1 MNRSLLFKFL
11 GLPMIQKDLFLAMK
25 KTSWMVIQIIYLVV
39 VGFVLSLN
47 ILNWKGTN
55 SSPDSLW
62 STVSTTEL
70 VFVYLFMQMMALC
83 VIFPFLAGSTISR
96 ERSEKTWALLR
107 TTSMTPGELIRGKF
121 FALLSQGV
129 FILLISAPLLVMM
142 TLLGGVAL
150 ENLLMEYL
158 IHVVL
163 IAWIS
168 SVGVLSSAI
177 TRKGAASYISTPLF
191 FFFPM
196 LAALNGAGF
205 TYLREKQTI
214 TSQLVTFHASDPEAF
229 FLTISVVFITGLGS
243 LLGAIHLTS
252 PKNSVRSLPTRIG
265 IFVLYGYAAIWFF
278 VYAPT
283 LLNVNRDREFLMLAF
298 LSGILLV
305 PLLRIAG
312 AGPEVPLGIRQL
324 GRDKPIASRLLVL
337 FTPGGIRNLLFCV
350 LIILLFIPAGL
361 VGGEGVLSDPNVDVV
376 TATAGLDFLRDLY
389 FSVLFWIASLMA
401 LAWFLGQCGCGSIL
415 SASLA
420 FTAHLIAV
428 LVLTVLTVRS
438 GIPGWPAYEPGLG
451 MISTPYNLIQIAG
464 TNSAINFQ
472 RGFPSYFDP
481 GAVRMDTIFNIVTF
495 LLFSVLGIVVS
506 VVKKRPLFS
515 VYSGDDGKL
524 LLDLPDS
531 ASVSNDQQNV
541 TDSISVV
548 DPDFNSDSQNVKTKD
563 ES

>member
-1 MNRSLLFKFL
+1 
-11 GLPMIQKDLFLAMK
+11 
-25 KTSWMVIQIIYLVV
+25 MVIQIIYLVI

-47 ILNWKGTN
+47 ILDWKATN
-55 SSPDSLW
+55 SLPDALW

-70 VFVYLFMQMMALC
+70 VYVYLFMQTMALC

-150 ENLLMEYL
+150 ENLLLEYL
-158 IHVVL
+158 VHVVV

-168 SVGVLSSAI
+168 AVGVLSSAI
-177 TRKGAASYISTPLF
+177 TKKGAASYISTPLF

-196 LAALNGAGF
+196 LAALTGAGSI
-205 TYLREKQTI
+205 YLSEKQTI
-214 TSQLVTFHASDPEAF
+214 TSQLIIFHASDTEAF
-229 FLTISVVFITGLGS
+229 YLTISVIFISGLGS

-265 IFVLYGYAAIWFF
+265 IFMLYGYAAIWFF
-278 VYAPT
+278 VYASS
-283 LLNVNRDREFLMLAF
+283 LLNMGGDRDFLILAF
-298 LSGILLV
+298 FAGILLV

-350 LIILLFIPAGL
+350 LIILLFIPAGMVE
-361 VGGEGVLSDPNVDVV
+361 VGGTLNDPNIDLV
-376 TATAGLDFLRDLY
+376 TATAGVDFLRDLY
-389 FSVLFWIASLMA
+389 FSVLFWLASLMA

-420 FTAHLIAV
+420 FTTHLVAV
-428 LVLTVLTVRS
+428 LVLTVLKMRW
-438 GIPGWPAYEPGLG
+438 GIQGWPAYEPGLG
-451 MISTPYNLIQIAG
+451 MISTPFNLIQTTG
-464 TNSAINFQ
+464 SYRAINFQ
-472 RGFPSYFDP
+472 RGFPSYFEA
-481 GAVRMDTIFNIVTF
+481 GAVRVDTIFNIATF
-495 LLFSVLGIVVS
+495 VLFTVLGCGVS
-506 VVKKRPLFS
+506 LVKKMPLIA

-524 LLDLPDS
+524 LLDLPDT
-531 ASVSNDQQNV
+531 APGLG
-541 TDSISVV
+541 DSGIEI
-548 DPDFNSDSQNVKTKD
+548 DPSGADDSESGSDSQVETSKD
-563 ES
+563 EA

>member
-1 MNRSLLFKFL
+1 MLFRFL

-25 KTSWMVIQIIYLVV
+25 RTSWMVIQIIYLVI

-47 ILNWKGTN
+47 ILDWKATN
-55 SSPDSLW
+55 SLPDALW

-70 VFVYLFMQMMALC
+70 VYVYLFMQTMALC

-150 ENLLMEYL
+150 ENLLLEYL
-158 IHVVL
+158 VHVVV

-168 SVGVLSSAI
+168 AVGVLSSAI
-177 TRKGAASYISTPLF
+177 TKKGAASYISTPLF

-205 TYLREKQTI
+205 IYLSEKQTI
-214 TSQLVTFHASDPEAF
+214 TSQLIIFHASDTEAF
-229 FLTISVVFITGLGS
+229 YLTISVIFISGLGS

-265 IFVLYGYAAIWFF
+265 IFMLYGYAAIWFF
-278 VYAPT
+278 VYAPS
-283 LLNVNRDREFLMLAF
+283 LLNMGGDRDFLILAF
-298 LSGILLV
+298 FAGILLV

-350 LIILLFIPAGL
+350 LIILLFIPAGMVE
-361 VGGEGVLSDPNVDVV
+361 VGGTLNDPNIDLV
-376 TATAGLDFLRDLY
+376 TATAGVDFLRDLY
-389 FSVLFWIASLMA
+389 FSVLFWLASLMA

-420 FTAHLIAV
+420 FTTHLVAV
-428 LVLTVLTVRS
+428 LVLTVLTMRW
-438 GIPGWPAYEPGLG
+438 GIQGWPAYEPGLG
-451 MISTPYNLIQIAG
+451 MISTPFNLIQTTG
-464 TNSAINFQ
+464 SYRAINFQ
-472 RGFPSYFDP
+472 RGFPSYFEA
-481 GAVRMDTIFNIVTF
+481 GAVRVDTIFNIATF
-495 LLFSVLGIVVS
+495 VLFTVLGCGVS
-506 VVKKRPLFS
+506 LVKKMPLIA

-524 LLDLPDS
+524 LLDLPDT
-531 ASVSNDQQNV
+531 APGLD
-541 TDSISVV
+541 DSGIEI
-548 DPDFNSDSQNVKTKD
+548 DPSGADDSESGSDSQVETSKD
-563 ES
+563 EA